1 MATRIGIRQ
10 MGYRVLIGLVIGAGI
25 TLIGVG
31 AGLGMPAVIIG
42 GVVLIGA
49 GCVGFLFQGIH

>member
-1 MATRIGIRQ
+1 MASRIGIRQ
-10 MGYRVLIGLVIGAGI
+10 ICYRVLAGLAVIAGI

-42 GVVLIGA
+42 GIVLMGG
-49 GCVGFLFQGIH
+49 GCVGFLFQRMP